1 VTDQIL
7 SRREGRP
14 ALGGPYV
21 GVPDHLRQP
30 LIQWV
35 SSELWTS
42 NGFRQ
47 NTIARLMAAERIP
60 SPKINA
66 TAAEVVGW
74 ILAHCLDDQE
84 HFLDVINTLLQLK
97 HYGDDDL
104 DALLDYGGSVWTVGD
119 HGLILRVSSAAQEAY
134 QTATEPEDPASNELN
149 EAWMR
154 AYGRNPDASDAWDL
168 AIKAVEAA
176 LIPIV
181 VQTQSGPHMGHVI
194 GQLDRQGEQWTTLL
208 QFNQTTP
215 PVNPPHNSVQALVG
229 MLRLIYPNPDRHVGP
244 DHRVPSL
251 AEARAVVHL
260 AVMMVQWARDGQIMK
275 AQTP

>member
-1 VTDQIL
+1 
-7 SRREGRP
+7 
-14 ALGGPYV
+14 
-21 GVPDHLRQP
+21 
-30 LIQWV
+30 
-35 SSELWTS
+35 
-42 NGFRQ
+42 
-47 NTIARLMAAERIP
+47 
-60 SPKINA
+60 
-66 TAAEVVGW
+66 
-74 ILAHCLDDQE
+74 
-84 HFLDVINTLLQLK
+84 
-97 HYGDDDL
+97 
-104 DALLDYGGSVWTVGD
+104 
-119 HGLILRVSSAAQEAY
+119 
-134 QTATEPEDPASNELN
+134 
-149 EAWMR
+149 MR